1 MGSAKRMSLRSRDN
15 ERVTAGTELA
25 LGVGF
30 VAVAAAVVLARVTPA
45 RGYERSIYASTP
57 LEVWL
62 LLGAAL
68 VIAVVTCLYSRRGWH
83 RGVGVTLGATA
94 VIAVAALPIVR
105 GYYFMGEADSL
116 THLGWT
122 REIAAGQTNPA
133 TLFYP
138 AYHSL
143 SLAISNTAGIPLER
157 GLVVAVVV
165 LVGAFLV
172 HVPLSARA
180 LTTDGRTVALAG
192 VAAWFLLPVN
202 NIATHV
208 LPHTNSLVLFYVPLV
223 LFLGVLYVRRAGPG
237 PLLGLVTPVGIAL
250 ALASAGLVILH
261 LQHAINVLLLFAGI
275 CAVQFVYR
283 HRAPGHPVADHRP
296 LYGQTALLAAMS
308 AAWGATHETA
318 ERAFSVTVA
327 GLLRTDIGAHSTVTQ
342 RTGSLLAVGGSLVEL
357 FVKLFLVSAIVALL
371 AAGYLLAANRGWIGI
386 DEETHGISSYFVVGF
401 LPLTGLFLVYFL
413 GTSKMAFRELG
424 FIFVPVTVLGAFALA
439 RTTKWLDE
447 LVPAGRSLVGLV
459 LIGCLALSLLVVFAS
474 PYIYKPGPHVTEQQM
489 EGYETALEHRG
500 GEIPYATLESE
511 PYRYNDAIFGPTDSS
526 EADFTGSGDGFVRPR
541 PFNNGGL
548 RGAYPDDGYYLVV
561 TRAGIETQMD
571 VYEELNYRRE
581 GLDSLSNSRSANL
594 VQTNNEFQ
602 IYVVGNATA

>member
-1 MGSAKRMSLRSRDN
+1 MSLRSRDN

-94 VIAVAALPIVR
+94 VIAVAALPIIR

-122 REIAAGQTNPA
+122 REIAAGQTDPA

-157 GLVVAVVV
+157 GLMVAVVV

-180 LTTDGRTVALAG
+180 LATDGRTVALAG

-208 LPHTNSLVLFYVPLV
+208 LPHTNSLVLFYVPLL
-223 LFLGVLYVRRAGPG
+223 LFLAWRYGRRAGPG
-237 PLLGLVTPVGIAL
+237 PFLGIDPPVCIAL

-261 LQHAINVLLLFAGI
+261 LQHAVNVLLLFAGI

-308 AAWGATHETA
+308 AAWGATHDTA

-386 DEETHGISSYFVVGF
+386 DQETHGISSYFVVGF

-424 FIFVPVTVLGAFALA
+424 FIFVPVTLLGAFALA

-459 LIGCLALSLLVVFAS
+459 LVGCLTLSLLVVFAS
-474 PYIYKPGPHVTEQQM
+474 PYIYKPTPHVTEQQM

-500 GEIPYATLESE
+500 GEIPYATLNSE
-511 PYRYNDAIFGPTDSS
+511 PERFRDALTGPSKSAATNL
-526 EADFTGSGDGFVRPR
+526 TGSGDGFLRQVA
-541 PFNNGGL
+541 FNNGFPE
-548 RGAYPDDGYYLVV
+548 RAYSADGYYLVL
-561 TRAGIETQMD
+561 TEAD
-571 VYEELNYRRE
+571 VKTHVEVYNELNYRQD
-581 GLDSLSNSRSANL
+581 GVDAVSNSRSANL
-594 VQTNNEFQ
+594 VQANEEFRLF
-602 IYVVGNATA
+602 VVGNTTA